1 MTRIRALFGGFIL
14 TAAAALALTASPAS
28 AAPCIVPFIVDADNP
43 ALGWAPDQWSGT
55 VNGKNRAVCY
65 NVGLEGPHTGRYY
78 KFRVYVQ
85 DLIDYPP
92 RDLQNDVCV
101 YYSTPGTTAL
111 RLATCST
118 DSYNWTTRT
127 FSLVVDRWASGNAA
141 GYKWVVRVEEN
152 NVWKEVDNQ
161 FLIGF

>member
-1 MTRIRALFGGFIL
+1 MRKIL
-14 TAAAALALTASPAS
+14 AIVAAAGAVILGAIGLGASPAS

-43 ALGWAPDQWSGT
+43 QLGWAPDQWSGT
-55 VNGKNRAVCY
+55 VNGQQRSVCY

-85 DLIDYPP
+85 DLVDYPP

-101 YYSTPGTTAL
+101 YYSTPGTTAW

-118 DSYNWTTRT
+118 DSANWTTRT

-141 GYKWVVRVEEN
+141 GYKWYVHVEEN
-152 NVWKEVDNQ
+152 NIWKTVDNQ
-161 FLIGF
+161 YLAGF